1 MNLLRLHSALVALV
15 LMPALPAGRA
25 ADALQLQ
32 SQLLVFKNSDFR
44 EVRADPA
51 AGSDHGFG
59 SQTTIHF
66 DQHTLALQGGEFKWS
81 PEDTAPKS
89 ITLIPVRPLRL
100 GFNQPATIRC
110 AVPTQYLEKQ
120 ADGTYSLREIAA
132 DSPDAPRYLLT
143 FLVEPGRAAANDLL
157 VTCRTEIATIRA
169 REKLPGVDLEIGRP
183 LLNVRRDENKLEVHK
198 DEWAALLLRAPQE
211 NDYSVLTLLKISDD
225 PAAPSC
231 ADAKTLPP
239 TPTPQA
245 SPSAASPA
253 MATIEFG
260 GNAATTA
267 AGAKA
272 RQPGPGNPVPY
283 LAYDGGFIELGA
295 VIVGTKAPGAA
306 EMSAAFRAV
315 VEAKGYV
322 PATALLPPAVVLVYH
337 WGYVGSD
344 LHGFREGG
352 IPMTGAIH
360 NDSFVIISAYDFGDL
375 ARNQRTLLW
384 RVGLHSSDPAPVTK
398 ALPALMGAA
407 GPFLGRNLATRPGN
421 RVAIA
426 SHEVDTAIVPS
437 LPSPVAAGVVSA
449 LDDESVRYLIEQE
462 RRTLESKLDLPMSD
476 ANPRPLR
483 PPLKPHQ

>member
-15 LMPALPAGRA
+15 LISALPAGRA
-25 ADALQLQ
+25 GDALQLQ

-51 AGSDHGFG
+51 VGSDHRFG
-59 SQTTIHF
+59 ILTTIRF
-66 DQHTLALQGGEFKWS
+66 DQHTLALQGSEFKWS
-81 PEDTAPKS
+81 PEDTAPKF

-110 AVPTQYLEKQ
+110 AAPTQYLEKQ
-120 ADGTYSLREIAA
+120 ADGTFSLREIAA

-157 VTCRTEIATIRA
+157 VTCRTEIVTIRA

-183 LLNVRRDENKLEVHK
+183 LLNVRRDENQLEVHK
-198 DEWAALLLRAPQE
+198 DEWSALLFRAPQE

-225 PAAPSC
+225 PAAPPR
-231 ADAKTLPP
+231 ADAKTLPRP
-239 TPTPQA
+239 PQA
-245 SPSAASPA
+245 SPRATSPA
-253 MATIEFG
+253 VATIEFAC
-260 GNAATTA
+260 NAATTA

-272 RQPGPGNPVPY
+272 RQPGPGNPIPY
-283 LAYDGGFIELGA
+283 LAYAGGFIELGN
-295 VIVGTKAPGAA
+295 VIAGVKAPGAA

-315 VEAKGYV
+315 VEDKGYV
-322 PATALLPPAVVLVYH
+322 PATALIPPAVVFVYH
-337 WGYVGSD
+337 WGYCRSNPPRG
-344 LHGFREGG
+344 GFPIAGDTDT
-352 IPMTGAIH
+352 I
-360 NDSFVIISAYDFGDL
+360 SFVIISAYDFGDL

-384 RVGLHSSDPAPVTK
+384 RVGLHSEDPAPVTT
-398 ALPALMGAA
+398 ALPALIGAA
-407 GPFLGRNLATRPGN
+407 GPFLGRDLVTRQGN

-426 SHEVDTAIVPS
+426 SDELDTAIVPS

-449 LDDESVRYLIEQE
+449 PDDERVRYLVEQE
-462 RRTLESKLDLPMSD
+462 RTTLEWKRDLPMSD
-476 ANPRPLR
+476 ADLRPLW

>member
-1 MNLLRLHSALVALV
+1 MNLLRLLSLLVAIV
-15 LMPALPAGRA
+15 AIPALPAGRA

-51 AGSDHGFG
+51 AGSDHRFG
-59 SQTTIHF
+59 SLATIRF
-66 DQHTLALQGGEFKWS
+66 DQHTLVLQGSEFKWS

-89 ITLIPVRPLRL
+89 ITLLPVRPLRL

-110 AVPTQYLEKQ
+110 AAPAQYLEKQ

-157 VTCRTEIATIRA
+157 VTCRTEIVTIRA
-169 REKLPGVDLEIGRP
+169 RDKLPGVDLEIGRP

-198 DEWAALLLRAPQE
+198 DEWAALLCRAPQE

-225 PAAPSC
+225 PAAPPR

-253 MATIEFG
+253 VATIEYEG
-260 GNAATTA
+260 YAAPTA

-272 RQPGPGNPVPY
+272 RQPGPGNPIPY
-283 LAYDGGFIELGA
+283 LAYDGGFSELGA
-295 VIVGTKAPGAA
+295 VIAGVKAPGAA

-315 VEAKGYV
+315 VEDKGYV
-322 PATALLPPAVVLVYH
+322 PATALIPPAVVFVYH
-337 WGYVGSD
+337 WGYCRSAPA
-344 LHGFREGG
+344 GG
-352 IPMTGAIH
+352 YAIAGEVH
-360 NDSFVIISAYDFGDL
+360 ANSFVIVSAYDFGDL

-384 RVGLHSSDPAPVTK
+384 RVGLHSGDPAPVTT
-398 ALPALMGAA
+398 ALPALIGAT
-407 GPFLGRNLATRPGN
+407 GPFLGRKLVTRPGN
-421 RVAIA
+421 RIAIA

-449 LDDESVRYLIEQE
+449 LDDERVRYLIEQE
-462 RRTLESKLDLPMSD
+462 RRTLEWKHDLPMSD
-476 ANPRPLR
+476 DVDPRPLR
-483 PPLKPHQ
+483 PPSKPHQ

>member
-15 LMPALPAGRA
+15 LISALPAGRA
-25 ADALQLQ
+25 GDALQLQ

-51 AGSDHGFG
+51 VGSDHRFG
-59 SQTTIHF
+59 ILTTIRF
-66 DQHTLALQGGEFKWS
+66 DQHTLALQGSEFKWS
-81 PEDTAPKS
+81 PEDTAPKF
-89 ITLIPVRPLRL
+89 ITLIPVQPLRL

-110 AVPTQYLEKQ
+110 AAPTQYLEKQ
-120 ADGTYSLREIAA
+120 ADGTFSLREIAA

-157 VTCRTEIATIRA
+157 VTCRTEIVTICA
-169 REKLPGVDLEIGRP
+169 REKLPGVNLEIGRP

-225 PAAPSC
+225 PAAPPR

-253 MATIEFG
+253 VATIEFE

-272 RQPGPGNPVPY
+272 RQPGPGNPIPY
-283 LAYDGGFIELGA
+283 LAYDGGFIEVGD
-295 VIVGTKAPGAA
+295 VIAGVKAPGAA

-315 VEAKGYV
+315 VEDKGYV
-322 PATALLPPAVVLVYH
+322 PATALIPPAVVFVYH
-337 WGYVGSD
+337 WGYGRSGPKGD
-344 LHGFREGG
+344 LENSR
-352 IPMTGAIH
+352 TRT
-360 NDSFVIISAYDFGDL
+360 NSFVIISAYDFGDL

-384 RVGLHSSDPAPVTK
+384 RVGLHSADPAPVTT
-398 ALPALMGAA
+398 ALPALIGAA
-407 GPFLGRNLATRPGN
+407 GPFLGRNVATRPGS
-421 RVAIA
+421 RIAIA

-437 LPSPVAAGVVSA
+437 LPSPGAAGVISA
-449 LDDESVRYLIEQE
+449 LDDERIRYLVEQE
-462 RRTLESKLDLPMSD
+462 RRTLERKRDLPMSD
-476 ANPRPLR
+476 ADPRPLR